1 MKIKYRPAAIADVQK
16 VSDYIARELK
26 NPSAAAALRRKIL
39 RSVSLLRENP
49 LMGTPLASKYDGLE
63 TDIRFIVV
71 SKQLIFYEPHEELI
85 EVIRILDG
93 RTDYLTHLF

>member
-1 MKIKYRPAAIADVQK
+1 MKIKYRPAAISDVQK
-16 VSDYIARELK
+16 ASDYIARELK